1 MDQQLSFEARGQY
14 LVARVSAPY
23 DPAILREL
31 FTAVRAKALERKF
44 TRVLI
49 DGTGVSLP
57 SAEVNRYLVGETFA
71 DLFPP
76 PFKVAALYPRMTD
89 KFTENTAA
97 IRGTD
102 ILICT
107 DETEAVRWLLADVSG
122 TPDDVTGT
130 SGLDNASTSQ

>member
-1 MDQQLSFEARGQY
+1 MDHQVSFEAKGQY

-31 FTAVRAKALERKF
+31 FAAAKAKAVERKF

-57 SAEVNRYLVGETFA
+57 SAEVDRYLVGEVFA

-76 PFKVAALYPRMTD
+76 PFKVAAVYPRMTD

-107 DETEAVRWLLADVSG
+107 DEAEAVQWLLADVVQ
-122 TPDDVTGT
+122 TPHLDQT
-130 SGLDNASTSQ
+130 SAAQ